1 MVVSA
6 TYSGAGILTIR
17 YGMEKSIPARIV
29 RVIGPL
35 PGQREARA
43 FSVLALIAGLIACG
57 LSLYYGFHGETFMG
71 RPMGSDFVEF
81 YAAGKALNQHQPA
94 LIYNIPALT
103 KLEQESL
110 PAMSRT
116 QMLIF
121 GYPPVVG
128 QLFRPF
134 ALLPY
139 KWAYCAW
146 LVFSL
151 VLYATGL
158 SLLFRGWAHASYHRT
173 AFLLSL
179 SAPMFTLETWIGGQ
193 LSVVTFFAVALF
205 VYCFENRWLALA
217 GVALGLLTYKPSL
230 IAIPAAMMI
239 LGGCWRMFSGLCGS
253 SVLLLLGSFATAGVS
268 GLRLWVAQMKV
279 FAGIATTNET
289 IIRRTKYVDLN
300 SFFSILLGG
309 SSTARA
315 VATLAAT
322 AAFVFMGWIWWRA
335 RRQSHDVQRYLWGA
349 TLTWTLMINI
359 YAPVYDTILLIPA
372 GALIARSLYFRS
384 KREQAG
390 LQLWLIALWLVPWL
404 TQSWA
409 DYLRLQI
416 LTPVL
421 AGFGYWAL
429 TLARD
434 SSARRISMRRV
445 EAIRDAA

>member
-1 MVVSA
+1 V
-6 TYSGAGILTIR
+6 
-17 YGMEKSIPARIV
+17 EKSIPARI
-29 RVIGPL
+29 RRIIGPL

-43 FSVLALIAGLIACG
+43 FSIFALLAGLIACA
-57 LSLYYGFHGETFMG
+57 LSLYYGFRGETFMG

-94 LIYNIPALT
+94 LIYDIPALT
-103 KLEQESL
+103 RIEQESL

-128 QLFRPF
+128 QLYRPF

-139 KWAYCAW
+139 KWAYCTW

-151 VLYATGL
+151 ALYTAGL
-158 SLLFRGWAHASYHRT
+158 WLLFRSWANASYRRT

-179 SAPMFTLETWIGGQ
+179 SAPMYTLETWIGGQ
-193 LSVVTFFAVALF
+193 LSVVTFFVVVVF
-205 VYCFENRWLALA
+205 IYYFEKRWLVFA
-217 GVALGLLTYKPSL
+217 GAALGLATYKPSL

-239 LGGCWRMFSGLCGS
+239 LGGCWRMFTGLCGGS
-253 SVLLLLGSFATAGVS
+253 ALLLIGSFATAGAN
-268 GLRLWVAQMKV
+268 GLRLWAVQMKV
-279 FAGIATTNET
+279 FAGIATANQS

-300 SFFSILLGG
+300 SFFTILFGGG
-309 SSTARA
+309 SAQRA
-315 VATLAAT
+315 LATLAAT
-322 AAFVFMGWIWWRA
+322 AAFLLLGWTWWRA

-349 TLTWTLMINI
+349 TLAWTLMINI

-372 GALIARSLYFRS
+372 GALVARSLYGQG

-390 LQLWLIALWLVPWL
+390 LQLWIIALWLAPWL

-429 TLARD
+429 ALARD
-434 SSARRISMRRV
+434 SSELRAAV
-445 EAIRDAA
+445 QPENAVRDAA

>member
-1 MVVSA
+1 
-6 TYSGAGILTIR
+6 
-17 YGMEKSIPARIV
+17 MEKSIPARIE
-29 RVIGPL
+29 RIIGPL

-43 FSVLALIAGLIACG
+43 FSVFALIAGLIACA
-57 LSLYYGFHGETFMG
+57 LSLYYGFRGETFMG

-81 YAAGKALNQHQPA
+81 YAAGKALNHHQPA
-94 LIYNIPALT
+94 LIYDIPALT
-103 KLEQESL
+103 RIEQESL

-128 QLFRPF
+128 QLYRPF

-139 KWAYCAW
+139 KWAYCGW

-151 VLYATGL
+151 SLYASGL
-158 SLLFRGWAHASYHRT
+158 WLLFRGWAGASYRRT

-179 SAPMFTLETWIGGQ
+179 SAPMYALETWIGGQ
-193 LSVVTFFAVALF
+193 LSVVTFFAVILF
-205 VYCFENRWLALA
+205 VCCFEKRWEVLA
-217 GVALGLLTYKPSL
+217 GVALGLATYKPSL

-239 LGGCWRMFSGLCGS
+239 LGGCWRMFAGLCGG
-253 SVLLLLGSFATAGVS
+253 SVLLLLGSLATAGVN
-268 GLRLWVAQMKV
+268 GLRLWMVQMKV
-279 FAGIATTNET
+279 FAGIATTNES

-300 SFFSILLGG
+300 SFFTILLGG
-309 SSTARA
+309 GSAER
-315 VATLAAT
+315 VLATLAA
-322 AAFVFMGWIWWRA
+322 AGAFLILAWTWWRN
-335 RRQSHDVQRYLWGA
+335 RGQSHEVQRYLWGA
-349 TLTWTLMINI
+349 TLTWTLLINI

-372 GALIARSLYFRS
+372 GALVARSLYGRS

-390 LQLWLIALWLVPWL
+390 LQLWLIALWLAPWL

-416 LTPVL
+416 LTLVL

-434 SSARRISMRRV
+434 SAALKVSLPRGN
-445 EAIRDAA
+445 AIRDAA

>member
-1 MVVSA
+1 
-6 TYSGAGILTIR
+6 
-17 YGMEKSIPARIV
+17 MEKSIPARIE
-29 RVIGPL
+29 RIIGPL

-43 FSVLALIAGLIACG
+43 FSVFALIAGLICCG
-57 LSLYYGFHGETFMG
+57 LSLYYGFRGETFMG

-94 LIYNIPALT
+94 LIYDIPALT
-103 KLEQESL
+103 KLEQDSL

-128 QLFRPF
+128 QLYRPF

-158 SLLFRGWAHASYHRT
+158 WLLFGGWAHSSYRRT

-179 SAPMFTLETWIGGQ
+179 SAPMYTLETWMGGQ

-205 VYCFENRWLALA
+205 VYCFEKRWLILA
-217 GVALGLLTYKPSL
+217 GVALGLATYKPSL

-239 LGGCWRMFSGLCGS
+239 LGACWRMFAGLCGG
-253 SVLLLLGSFATAGVS
+253 SVLLLLGSLATAGVN
-268 GLRLWVAQMKV
+268 GLHLWMVQMKV

-309 SSTARA
+309 SSVERGI
-315 VATLAAT
+315 ATLVAA
-322 AAFVFMGWIWWRA
+322 AAFLFMGWIWWRA
-335 RRQSHDVQRYLWGA
+335 SRQSHDVHRYLWGA

-359 YAPVYDTILLIPA
+359 YAPVYDTILLVPA
-372 GALIARSLYFRS
+372 GALVARALYVQS
-384 KREQAG
+384 KREQAA

-429 TLARD
+429 TLAHD
-434 SSARRISMRRV
+434 SSALRV
-445 EAIRDAA
+445 SLPREDAVPDAA

>member
-1 MVVSA
+1 
-6 TYSGAGILTIR
+6 
-17 YGMEKSIPARIV
+17 MEKSIPARIE
-29 RVIGPL
+29 RAIGPL

-43 FSVLALIAGLIACG
+43 FSAFALMAGLIACG
-57 LSLYYGFHGETFMG
+57 LSLYYGFRGETFMG

-81 YAAGKALNQHQPA
+81 YAAGKTLNQHQPA
-94 LIYNIPALT
+94 LIYDLSEFT
-103 KLEQESL
+103 RLEHEML
-110 PAMSRT
+110 PEMSAT
-116 QMLIF
+116 QMLIY

-139 KWAYCAW
+139 KSAYCSW

-151 VLYATGL
+151 ALYAAGL
-158 SLLFRGWAHASYHRT
+158 WLLFRGWASASYRRT

-205 VYCFENRWLALA
+205 VYCFERRWLVLA
-217 GVALGLLTYKPSL
+217 GVALGLATYKPSL

-239 LGGCWRMFSGLCGS
+239 LGGCWRMFAGLCGG
-253 SVLLLLGSFATAGVS
+253 SVLLLLGSFATAGVN
-268 GLRLWVAQMKV
+268 GLRLWMVQMKV

-309 SSTARA
+309 SSAERA
-315 VATLAAT
+315 IAALAAA
-322 AAFVFMGWIWWRA
+322 AAFLLLGWTWWRA
-335 RRQSHDVQRYLWGA
+335 REESHEVQRYLWAA
-349 TLTWTLMINI
+349 TLSWTLMINI

-372 GALIARSLYFRS
+372 GALVARSLYGRS

-390 LQLWLIALWLVPWL
+390 LQVWLIALWLVPWL

-434 SSARRISMRRV
+434 SSALRV
-445 EAIRDAA
+445 AVPQEDAIRDAA

>member
-1 MVVSA
+1 
-6 TYSGAGILTIR
+6 
-17 YGMEKSIPARIV
+17 MEKSIPARIE
-29 RVIGPL
+29 RIIGPL
-35 PGQREARA
+35 PGRREARA
-43 FSVLALIAGLIACG
+43 FSIFALIAGLIACG
-57 LSLYYGFHGETFMG
+57 LSLYYGFRGETFMG

-94 LIYNIPALT
+94 LLYDIPALT
-103 KLEQESL
+103 RLEQESL
-110 PAMSRT
+110 PEMPRT

-121 GYPPVVG
+121 GYAPAVG

-151 VLYATGL
+151 ALYATGL
-158 SLLFRGWAHASYHRT
+158 WLLFRGWACASYRRT

-193 LSVVTFFAVALF
+193 LSVVTFFAVVLF
-205 VYCFENRWLALA
+205 VYCFENHWLPIA
-217 GVALGLLTYKPSL
+217 GVALGLATYKPSL
-230 IAIPAAMMI
+230 MAIPAAMMI
-239 LGGCWRMFSGLCGS
+239 LGGCWKMFAGFCGG
-253 SVLLLLGSFATAGVS
+253 SVLLLLGSLATGGVN
-268 GLRLWVAQMKV
+268 GLRLWMVQMKV
-279 FAGIATTNET
+279 FAGIATTNES

-300 SFFSILLGG
+300 SFFAILLGG
-309 SSTARA
+309 SPAQRGLS
-315 VATLAAT
+315 TLAAA
-322 AAFVFMGWIWWRA
+322 AAFVMLGWTWWRS
-335 RRQSHDVQRYLWGA
+335 RGQSHDVQRYLWGA
-349 TLTWTLMINI
+349 TLTWTLLINI
-359 YAPVYDTILLIPA
+359 YAPVYDTILLVPA
-372 GALIARSLYFRS
+372 GALVARSVYGRNS
-384 KREQAG
+384 RDQAA

-429 TLARD
+429 TLARE
-434 SSARRISMRRV
+434 SSALKIAVPR
-445 EAIRDAA
+445 ADPIRDAA

>member
-1 MVVSA
+1 
-6 TYSGAGILTIR
+6 
-17 YGMEKSIPARIV
+17 MEKSIPARIE
-29 RVIGPL
+29 RIIGPL

-43 FSVLALIAGLIACG
+43 FSIFALIAGLIACG
-57 LSLYYGFHGETFMG
+57 LSVYYGFRGETFMG

-94 LIYNIPALT
+94 LIYDIPALT
-103 KLEQESL
+103 QLEQQSL

-116 QMLIF
+116 QMLLF

-151 VLYATGL
+151 ALYAASL
-158 SLLFRGWAHASYHRT
+158 WLLFRGWANASYRRT

-179 SAPMFTLETWIGGQ
+179 SAPMYTLETWIGGQ
-193 LSVVTFFAVALF
+193 LSVATFFAVVCF
-205 VYCFENRWLALA
+205 VCCFERRWQLLA
-217 GVALGLLTYKPSL
+217 GVALGLATYKPSL

-239 LGGCWRMFSGLCGS
+239 LGGCWKMFTGLCGG
-253 SVLLLLGSFATAGVS
+253 SVLLLLGSLATAGVN
-268 GLRLWVAQMKV
+268 GLRLWMVQMKV
-279 FAGIATTNET
+279 FAGIATTNES

-309 SSTARA
+309 NSAARA
-315 VATLAAT
+315 IATIAAA
-322 AAFVFMGWIWWRA
+322 AAFLLLAWAWWRA
-335 RRQSHDVQRYLWGA
+335 RGQSHDVQRYLWAA

-359 YAPVYDTILLIPA
+359 YAPVYDTILLVPA
-372 GALIARSLYFRS
+372 GALVARSLYDGR

-390 LQLWLIALWLVPWL
+390 LQLWVLALWLVPWL

-416 LTPVL
+416 LTLVL
-421 AGFGYWAL
+421 AGFGYWAI

-434 SSARRISMRRV
+434 SSALKVLIPR
-445 EAIRDAA
+445 EDAIRDAA